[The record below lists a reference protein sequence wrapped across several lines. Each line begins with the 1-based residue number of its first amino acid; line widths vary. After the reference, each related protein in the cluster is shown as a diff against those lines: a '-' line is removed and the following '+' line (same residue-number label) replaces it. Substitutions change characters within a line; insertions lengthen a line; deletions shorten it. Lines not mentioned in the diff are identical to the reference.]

1 MTQRNQLT
9 AVFDGWFS
17 DNYIRLKESLSL
29 SGAFNEDAFHDAYI
43 SARKQFK
50 GQTDDL
56 RQMFVK
62 EYTRISR
69 KHISDDYA
77 LLNPDELF
85 FALLPDRD
93 TQTETEPQGQP
104 DKGRLVYS
112 IKQYIRLT
120 YPPVL
125 VTVWECRVI
134 QGLSL
139 ADCKELSGLPY
150 QKVKSGINSINLG
163 VRQRFA
169 HVI

>member
-1 MTQRNQLT
+1 MKVNQMT
-9 AVFDGWFS
+9 AVFDGWFAEHYS
-17 DNYIRLKESLSL
+17 RLKESLSL
-29 SGAFNEDAFHDAYI
+29 SGAFDEDAFHDAYI
-43 SARKQFK
+43 SIRKKFK

-62 EYTRISR
+62 EYNRISR
-69 KHISDDYA
+69 KHISEDYV

-85 FALLPDRD
+85 FTLLPDRD
-93 TQTETEPQGQP
+93 TQTETEPQEQS

-112 IKQYIRLT
+112 IKQYIRKT

-125 VTVWECRVI
+125 ITVWECRFI
-134 QGLSL
+134 KGLSL
-139 ADCKELSGLPY
+139 SDCKELSGLSY

-169 HVI
+169 HAL